1 MLNNSKC
8 SMKTKK
14 ELTSVQMVTVKTTAM
29 KSTFKEHSNMTTA
42 LLRTMDTTKMTAR
55 VDILLAAMTKMDRR
69 YMRRASYLIMATK

>member
-1 MLNNSKC
+1 
-8 SMKTKK
+8 MKTKK
-14 ELTSVQMVTVKTTAM
+14 VLTSVQMVTAKTTAM

-42 LLRTMDTTKMTAR
+42 LLRTMDTTRTTVR

>member
-1 MLNNSKC
+1 
-8 SMKTKK
+8 MKTKK

-69 YMRRASYLIMATK
+69 YMRRASYLIMATR

>member
-1 MLNNSKC
+1 
-8 SMKTKK
+8 MKTKK
-14 ELTSVQMVTVKTTAM
+14 ELTSVQMVTAKTTAM

-42 LLRTMDTTKMTAR
+42 LLRTMDTTKMTVR

>member
-1 MLNNSKC
+1 
-8 SMKTKK
+8 MKTKK

-42 LLRTMDTTKMTAR
+42 LLRTMDTTRTTVR

>member
-1 MLNNSKC
+1 
-8 SMKTKK
+8 MKTKK

-42 LLRTMDTTKMTAR
+42 LLRTMDTTRTTVR

-69 YMRRASYLIMATK
+69 YMRRASYLIMATR